1 MNKKACYAIL
11 ELSENSTESEI
22 KKAYWRLSK
31 KYHPDVNKEPDAHD
45 KFIAINEA
53 YEYLMHLTPVE
64 LHSHSSEDTYEEYDN
79 SYWEAYRQKMR
90 ERAEQKAKMRY
101 QEFLRQEQAYK
112 ESGIADL
119 GIMLKVALHIIL
131 FPLSIY
137 LIISPLILEFK
148 TYDAFITYAVFSYAV
163 AIFSIIYLIYNRKT
177 LFKFNELYYKPSRI
191 YQLFKE
197 THASTD
203 KCWYCNGLT
212 ANSKY
217 YSIELLR
224 LKDIKLKHGGF
235 RQHQANYID
244 ESANISIPRSQKAF
258 CIHALVTGIKIVSII
273 TSLLFGDFSSIVWRF
288 IFGFG
293 IGLLLSYAVLK
304 LSKTRSTVSY
314 LLTGDLLIRLAIW
327 FGLLLVVSDISFS
340 PFDLKTHDYIY
351 LTVTGMI
358 LFDCL
363 IMQINSLIFGNKV
376 FSPLIKQYPL
386 VEQKVNTNYKL
397 YEDIPVISFFY
408 PLLKWITG

>member
-11 ELSENSTESEI
+11 ELSENSTESEV

-64 LHSHSSEDTYEEYDN
+64 LSHSGEDTYEEYDN

-148 TYDAFITYAVFSYAV
+148 TSDAFITYAVFSYAV
-163 AIFSIIYLIYNRKT
+163 STISIIYLIYNRKT

-197 THASTD
+197 THASND

-273 TSLLFGDFSSIVWRF
+273 TSLLFADFSSIVWRF
-288 IFGFG
+288 IFGFA
-293 IGLLLSYAVLK
+293 IGVLLSIVVLK
-304 LSKTRSTVSY
+304 LTKTRSTVSY

-327 FGLLLVVSDISFS
+327 FGLLLVVSNISFL

-363 IMQINSLIFGNKV
+363 IMQINSLLFGNKI
-376 FSPLIKQYPL
+376 FNPLINQYPL